1 MQVEALAQH
10 PRVVGQQEVVQ
21 DQVQGNTA
29 TLDQVLEER
38 VRYRLLWTGGEQSM
52 EETYVIPLYHLCI
65 PEHHSVPEQP
75 EEVVGGKGGK
85 QVHVQR
91 DSGTF

>member
-1 MQVEALAQH
+1 MGML
-10 PRVVGQQEVVQ
+10 G
-21 DQVQGNTA
+21 
-29 TLDQVLEER
+29 
-38 VRYRLLWTGGEQSM
+38 
-52 EETYVIPLYHLCI
+52 EETYVIPLYDLCI
-65 PEHHSVPEQP
+65 PKHHSVPEQP